1 MSGFASVVR
10 DDSLENM
17 SLLLSLLLDITTSFA
32 SEVTGDSLE
41 NLLEDS
47 MRQI

>member
-1 MSGFASVVR
+1 MSGFASEVR